1 MILETLFWLVAATA
15 ILGIII
21 FLAEIFKDEKSR
33 NGLVVG
39 MAILSIVFAGVALLL
54 ITGTSDDIDINYGL
68 DKNQI
73 YYLNATAQDPANP
86 QTINLIVF
94 KTDTITGEIAKPA
107 IIMPIQKSEIAQGVE
122 PGKYIFRNAQGQI
135 EIWTQP
141 IKT

>member
-1 MILETLFWLVAATA
+1 MILGTLSWFIGATA
-15 ILGIII
+15 VLSIII
-21 FLAEIFKDEKSR
+21 FLAEMLKDEKSR
-33 NGLVVG
+33 SGLVIG
-39 MAILSIVFAGVALLL
+39 MSLISIILAVVALLL
-54 ITGTSDDIDINYGL
+54 ITGTSDDIDINYSL
-68 DKNQI
+68 DKNQV
-73 YYLNATAQDPANP
+73 YYLNATAQDPADP